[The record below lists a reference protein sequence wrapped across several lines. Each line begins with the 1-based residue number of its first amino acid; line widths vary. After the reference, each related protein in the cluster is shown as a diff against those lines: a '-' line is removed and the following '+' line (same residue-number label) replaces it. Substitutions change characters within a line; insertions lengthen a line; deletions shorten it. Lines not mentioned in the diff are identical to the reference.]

1 MIVTDLKYFIRE
13 LESLLKHYRIANQN
27 EYKQQRE
34 QYSIIKSMHSI
45 EKGMSLN
52 EIKIGF
58 GERKVVALMNRLEK
72 YSESGFDCNHESVQ
86 MAMCAIAEYIQWHKD
101 KNVLN
106 KDIEKQYEKL
116 MKVFPHNEKSG
127 GTRKCVKSE
136 ILDFDCNEFDKVLY
150 SRRSI
155 RNFSDEEVNSEIIM
169 EAVKRAN
176 RCPSACNRQ
185 PTKVYIVKSMNARKY
200 LADHLQ
206 GTGGFAE
213 KCKCFLIVTGS
224 VAAFNFTENNQWLIN
239 AGIFVGTLELTLHSS
254 GIASCVINSPLVRS
268 KNINEMRNLFKIPE
282 DEEIV
287 CFIGI
292 GMYPDEFSVP
302 FSKRLPINK
311 IAKEI

>member
-1 MIVTDLKYFIRE
+1 
-13 LESLLKHYRIANQN
+13 
-27 EYKQQRE
+27 
-34 QYSIIKSMHSI
+34 MHSI
-45 EKGMSLN
+45 KKGMSLN

-106 KDIEKQYEKL
+106 KDIEKL

-150 SRRSI
+150 SRHSI

-200 LADHLQ
+200 LADLFRVQAVLQRNANAFLLLQAVLLRLILRKTISTLSMQEYLSEHLNLRFIQ
-206 GTGGFAE
+206 
-213 KCKCFLIVTGS
+213 
-224 VAAFNFTENNQWLIN
+224 AA
-239 AGIFVGTLELTLHSS
+239 LHP
-254 GIASCVINSPLVRS
+254 A
-268 KNINEMRNLFKIPE
+268 
-282 DEEIV
+282 
-287 CFIGI
+287 
-292 GMYPDEFSVP
+292 
-302 FSKRLPINK
+302 
-311 IAKEI
+311 